1 MTRLP
6 LFALALAALV
16 APAFAQEAEA
26 PAEGATDEVAQ
37 DPAAAEQP
45 AEGEAPAEAPAEG
58 EAAAE
63 PAGEASPEPGG
74 LSESQGGT
82 GALVDA
88 EGNEIGN
95 ASISA
100 TASGHTVVLVNAEGV
115 PEGVHGVH
123 IHMVGACEGPT
134 FESAGE
140 HLGSGESEHGVL
152 AEGGPH
158 VGDLPN
164 ATVGPD
170 GQLAMDGVAIGLTL
184 DMVFDEDGSA
194 LIVHAEPDDYASQPG
209 GNSGDRIACAVI
221 ELPDDTV
228 DDASA
233 DAPVTEEE
241 AAAQSPEASDD
252 AEPAEPANETEQ
264 AVETEGEEATEGT
277 EGEAPAEGEAATEGS
292 GG

>member
-16 APAFAQEAEA
+16 TPAFAQEAEA

-37 DPAAAEQP
+37 DPAATEQP
-45 AEGEAPAEAPAEG
+45 AEGEA
-58 EAAAE
+58 AE
-63 PAGEASPEPGG
+63 PATDEAPEPGG

-88 EGNEIGN
+88 EGSDIGN

-221 ELPDDTV
+221 ELPEDTV
-228 DDASA
+228 DDATQ
-233 DAPVTEEE
+233 DAAVTEEE
-241 AAAQSPEASDD
+241 AAAASPEASDD
-252 AEPAEPANETEQ
+252 AEPAEPADETEQ
-264 AVETEGEEATEGT
+264 AVETEGEGT
-277 EGEAPAEGEAATEGS
+277 ASEGEAATDGS